1 MGIKIT
7 QGFDVNQDGTNDV
20 YVTRKVGPIDP
31 IGCLAVIVIVAITL
45 TVILVYRHYSDA
57 KLGGPKPGVMQEP

>member
-1 MGIKIT
+1 M
-7 QGFDVNQDGTNDV
+7 

>member
-31 IGCLAVIVIVAITL
+31 IGCLAIIVIVAITA
-45 TVILVYRHYSDA
+45 LVYRHYSEA
-57 KLGGPKPGVMQEP
+57 KQGGPKPGVMQEP